1 MYIII
6 NKLNK
11 YKHFFFIKLIMFKFT
26 KYDETMGKN
35 KILIYQ
41 VHNINN
47 VLSYFCKILVT
58 TNCKYINFIKS

>member
-1 MYIII
+1 
-6 NKLNK
+6 
-11 YKHFFFIKLIMFKFT
+11 MFKFT
-26 KYDETMGKN
+26 KHNETMGKN

-47 VLSYFCKILVT
+47 VLFYFCTILVT